1 MSDQSK
7 FLVLGGPAHLNL
19 VTLQDGAP
27 ELVVQE
33 EPKEGDPLI
42 QSFVYKRAAL
52 AVGTHPPVTFL
63 IPSHLEGHPGDLAG
77 WVFNQIVQALMSGH
91 PLAGHVVLSLG
102 FNVYDRDSTE
112 RVVRAE
118 VRAHPVMPNGIVART
133 PIQKTE
139 GSFRLDFRELVELKP
154 EHAKARFREG
164 AQRAMML
171 ALRPLVDRTV
181 DQIVERELKPRG

>member
-1 MSDQSK
+1 MSEQSR

-19 VTLQDGAP
+19 VTLQEGAP

-33 EPKEGDPLI
+33 EPRDGDPLV
-42 QSFVYKRAAL
+42 QSFVYKRASL

-77 WVFNQIVQALMSGH
+77 WVFNQIVQALMGNH

-102 FNVYDRDSTE
+102 FNVYDRDSQE

-118 VRAHPVMPNGIVART
+118 VRAHPVMPNGIVARQ
-133 PIQKTE
+133 PIQRTD
-139 GSFRLDFRELVELKP
+139 GSFRMDFGELVALKP
-154 EHAKARFREG
+154 EHAQARFREG

-181 DQIVERELKPRG
+181 DQIIQRELKPPG